1 MTSTIRIMRKNFF
14 AKPNL
19 LTEYPLPDHNAL
31 LVGDALS
38 TLSINY
44 RWRRMIT
51 DALSNYLDSLNAENE
66 DPEYID
72 MHNQFL
78 ALIEDLYS

>member
-1 MTSTIRIMRKNFF
+1 MTSTVRITRRNFF

-19 LTEYPLPDHNAL
+19 LTEYPLPDHDTPLA
-31 LVGDALS
+31 GDTLS
-38 TLSINY
+38 SVSINY
-44 RWRRMIT
+44 RWRRMIV

-78 ALIEDLYS
+78 ALIQDLYD

>member
-1 MTSTIRIMRKNFF
+1 MMSTTRIMRRNFF

-19 LTEYPLPDHNAL
+19 LSEYPLPDHDTIL
-31 LVGDALS
+31 GGDTLS

-44 RWRRMIT
+44 RWRRMIV
-51 DALSNYLDSLNAENE
+51 DALTDYLDGLNINNE

-72 MHNQFL
+72 LHNQFL
-78 ALIEDLYS
+78 ALIEDLYN